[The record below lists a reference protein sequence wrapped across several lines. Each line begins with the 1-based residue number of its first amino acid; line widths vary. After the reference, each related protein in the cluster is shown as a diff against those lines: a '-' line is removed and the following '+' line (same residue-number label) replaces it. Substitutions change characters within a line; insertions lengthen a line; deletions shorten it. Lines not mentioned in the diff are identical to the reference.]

1 MLRPGQI
8 VALCVLALLTIGVV
22 MVNSAGM
29 VVDTHKALSI
39 QSILLS
45 RSTVYAALAMGAL
58 FACAMLPIR
67 RLLPAAVRGE
77 EAAVPP
83 GEADSPRSRVLTTAW
98 FRELMREYIAMWPL
112 WVGALGLIA
121 VIALVYVPGVERPRN
136 GSHRWISLR
145 LPGLESIQPSE
156 IAKWGLIVLV
166 AWFGARYARRMKS
179 FWFGFAPG
187 LAAAGAVAA
196 AIVLEDLGTGAL
208 VAAVAGIMLLGA
220 GGRLWQ
226 LMILLPIPVAG
237 AVLAIVTSEYRMHRI
252 ESFLN
257 PFLDPKGKGFHMI
270 QSMLAVANGEVFGR
284 GLGGGLQK
292 FEYLPEDTT
301 DFIFAIICEELG
313 VAGAALVLALF
324 AGLLWGVWTI
334 TRRERLPMLKLIG
347 LGVMATIGIQALIN
361 LAVVTGLG
369 PTKGIALPLLSSGGT
384 GWILTAAAVGLIIA
398 MDRAQ
403 AFETGGET
411 FGITDEPTPDE
422 PMPSTPGLTLGF
434 VGGDQGLPV
443 LAEYKPAPAPHS
455 RHDAGDARIAQAP
468 EQRVENAANVE
479 DAAMTRF
486 APMTASSASAQT
498 VGVIPGAPG
507 ETGLLFALNEP
518 APMHSPTPAPASAVQ
533 AQEESTSGPEISGTA
548 MASAVTGVEH
558 VHTDV
563 VLSDEAPTT
572 PVAPQVV
579 ITDDG
584 REWPEQSARLGMA

>member
-45 RSTVYAALAMGAL
+45 RSTVYAAIAMVAL

-77 EAAVPP
+77 EPVTPL
-83 GEADSPRSRVLTTAW
+83 GEVDAPRSRFLTPTW
-98 FRELMREYIAMWPL
+98 FSEIFRAYAAMWPL
-112 WVGALGLIA
+112 WAGALALVA
-121 VIALVYVPGVERPRN
+121 VMALVYVPGVERPRN

-179 FWFGFAPG
+179 FWLGFAPG
-187 LAAAGAVAA
+187 LAAAGLVSAFV
-196 AIVLEDLGTGAL
+196 VLEDLGTGAL
-208 VAAVAGIMLLGA
+208 LAVAAAIVLLGA

-226 LMILLPIPVAG
+226 LLILLPIPVAG
-237 AVLAIVTSEYRMHRI
+237 AVLAIVTNEYRMHRI

-270 QSMLAVANGEVFGR
+270 QSMVAVANGEIFGR

-313 VAGAALVLALF
+313 IAGAALVLALF
-324 AGLLWGVWTI
+324 AGLLWGVWSI
-334 TRRERLPMLKLIG
+334 TRRERIPMLKLIG

-384 GWILTAAAVGLIIA
+384 GWILTAAALGLVIA

-403 AFETGGET
+403 AFEAGGEM
-411 FGITDEPTPDE
+411 FGAAIEPAPDA
-422 PMPSTPGLTLGF
+422 PIGDAPGLMPEF
-434 VGGDQGLPV
+434 IGGGNGMPV
-443 LAEYKPAPAPHS
+443 LAEYKPASTP
-455 RHDAGDARIAQAP
+455 REDTGEMRIAQSRDRGEALVSEP
-468 EQRVENAANVE
+468 AE
-479 DAAMTRF
+479 MTRF
-486 APMTASSASAQT
+486 APPPSMVAASPAPSM
-498 VGVIPGAPG
+498 VPGAPG
-507 ETGLLFALNEP
+507 ETGLLFALDEP
-518 APMHSPTPAPASAVQ
+518 
-533 AQEESTSGPEISGTA
+533 AQEEPRPREAI
-548 MASAVTGVEH
+548 ASAITEPDQI
-558 VHTDV
+558 HTNV
-563 VLSDEAPTT
+563 IST
-572 PVAPQVV
+572 PDVAPQVV
-579 ITDDG
+579 VTDEARD
-584 REWPEQSARLGMA
+584 WPEAPARLGMA